1 MCAIHAV
8 PEILLCGSCL
18 KAISRGL
25 LIFAVIML
33 LPAVAVRA
41 DGVDENGNGQMVR
54 IPLTL
59 YKDTDGQ
66 GPGWKVLR
74 FKNRLPNKV
83 ICDEKGLHIKVK
95 CSANLLV
102 YGLEKLTDVNSV
114 VLEGVVTGLPRI
126 PEGKEQGGKKADDF
140 AIRFGLVIA
149 GKKRLNPI
157 EKLFAPELVRHLF
170 GQAPKSQGLDHV
182 LFLNL
187 ANDPPP
193 KWRKRNHPIGKGF
206 LREQVACVK
215 RTSGDFTIE
224 AEFQKPCE
232 VLALC
237 IICDG
242 DHTKSEFQVT
252 VKDIQLNPKRREEK

>member
-1 MCAIHAV
+1 MFLSV
-8 PEILLCGSCL
+8 
-18 KAISRGL
+18 
-25 LIFAVIML
+25 
-33 LPAVAVRA
+33 VAVWS
-41 DGVDENGNGQMVR
+41 DGVEDKENDQTVR
-54 IPLTL
+54 IPLKLCKGTNS
-59 YKDTDGQ
+59 DGQ
-66 GPGWKVLR
+66 GWKVLR

-102 YGLEKLTDVNSV
+102 YGLDRLTDVNSV
-114 VLEGVVTGLPRI
+114 VLEGAVTGLPRI
-126 PEGKEQGGKKADDF
+126 PEGKRQGDKKADDF
-140 AIRFGLVIA
+140 AIRFGLVLS
-149 GKKRLNPI
+149 GKKRLNAI
-157 EKLFAPELVRHLF
+157 EKLFAPELVRHLY

-193 KWRKRNHPIGKGF
+193 KWRKRNHPIGKGL

-215 RTSGDFTIE
+215 GTSGDFTIK

-252 VKDIQLNPKRREEK
+252 VKDIQLNPKRREEQ